1 MKSTLIICALPEEL
15 AAVEAVLNTKFE
27 TQVMSQQLGFSVRKF
42 NKENNVF
49 YTLLSGMGPIN
60 ASARLTLALHHLQI
74 DDVLLLGV
82 AGGLTEKTSIGDLV
96 ISTAV
101 YQHDYYSSL
110 EAGDF
115 RMRSGELILSQEQGH
130 THDPLICADQ
140 HLIERCFKTEIGNHQ
155 ILKGIVASGSEFVG
169 RGQRK
174 TEIAKLYDGLLAVD
188 MEACAV
194 ANICLQFKK
203 PFVVAKTISDT
214 LHTDG
219 TIESDFLKFLKFASE
234 NAAEVVKQFTV

>member
-15 AAVEAVLNTKFE
+15 AAVEAVLNTE
-27 TQVMSQQLGFSVRKF
+27 CEAQVISQQLGFSVRKF
-42 NKENNVF
+42 NKRNNVF

-60 ASARLTLALHHLQI
+60 ASARLTLVLHQLQI

-110 EAGDF
+110 ESGDF
-115 RMRSGELILSQEQGH
+115 RMRSGELILSSEQGRA
-130 THDPLICADQ
+130 HDPLISANHD
-140 HLIERCFKTEIGNHQ
+140 LIEKCFKTEISNHGVF
-155 ILKGIVASGSEFVG
+155 KGIVASGSEFVG

-174 TEIAKLYDGLLAVD
+174 LAIAGLEDGLLAVD

-214 LHTDG
+214 LQTDG
-219 TIESDFLKFLKFASE
+219 TIESDFLKFLKLASQ
-234 NAAEVVKQFTV
+234 NAAEVVKQFL